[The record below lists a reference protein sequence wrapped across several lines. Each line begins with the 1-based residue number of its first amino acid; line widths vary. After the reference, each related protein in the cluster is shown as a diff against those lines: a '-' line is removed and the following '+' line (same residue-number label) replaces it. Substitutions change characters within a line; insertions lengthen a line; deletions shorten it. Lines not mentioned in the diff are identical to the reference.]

1 MQRSQSKQQS
11 LSDPPGDTERADDD
25 EEEEDDDD
33 SEAWSQNI
41 YSLNRTSNGRSV
53 SPPHRQSLRHQHQKS
68 LVLQPSKQAQIVKT
82 TQHLGSLQAGST
94 RPSNTKSQ
102 SQYAPSSP
110 IPSRHISSILK
121 AGPGIDI
128 SPLLPTNDDADVQMH
143 SSKTLEG
150 PVLSGAQS
158 QELRKDASMRVS
170 SSTSSLASSSSLSD
184 SGKVPGPDVRI
195 KTISDKPKISQTG
208 SVEFKPR
215 PFMGIIDK
223 TARFQQP
230 PLPPASRG
238 RQSLSTEGLA
248 ASAGLTG
255 EIAYGKPSGAYYE
268 PPKGPVVCGLHNGSL
283 HAKEFK
289 PVLAMAHSFTDSMS
303 KQPGL
308 TRENPTI
315 HAAVMKPKRS
325 FIESNV

>member
-1 MQRSQSKQQS
+1 MIVSVSGPLVLLIFLSVSIWTQTVHRSVGPDLHEATKLCPNKPRESAACWPAVEDECTQMQRSQSKQQS
-11 LSDPPGDTERADDD
+11 LSDPPADPERADDD
-25 EEEEDDDD
+25 EEEEDDEDD

-68 LVLQPSKQAQIVKT
+68 LVLQPSKTGADRQNP
-82 TQHLGSLQAGST
+82 
-94 RPSNTKSQ
+94 PSSRLLTGGIHTAKPVA
-102 SQYAPSSP
+102 YAPSSP

-184 SGKVPGPDVRI
+184 SGKVQGPDVRI

-215 PFMGIIDK
+215 PFM
-223 TARFQQP
+223 
-230 PLPPASRG
+230 
-238 RQSLSTEGLA
+238 
-248 ASAGLTG
+248 
-255 EIAYGKPSGAYYE
+255 
-268 PPKGPVVCGLHNGSL
+268 
-283 HAKEFK
+283 
-289 PVLAMAHSFTDSMS
+289 
-303 KQPGL
+303 
-308 TRENPTI
+308 
-315 HAAVMKPKRS
+315 
-325 FIESNV
+325 ES